1 MENGNPYWLS
11 VIHFPKQCLKKPKPR
26 TPVAPGCAPPAGAFP
41 TIVNAICLPMTLPCV
56 YVGQQRLCSQTV
68 PHG

>member
-26 TPVAPGCAPPAGAFP
+26 IPVAPGCAPPAGALP

-56 YVGQQRLCSQTV
+56 DFLASGLFDAQREA
-68 PHG
+68 

>member
-26 TPVAPGCAPPAGAFP
+26 TVAPGCAPSAGALP
-41 TIVNAICLPMTLPCV
+41 TIVNAICLTMTLP
-56 YVGQQRLCSQTV
+56 YVDFLASGLFDAQREA
-68 PHG
+68 